1 MIIDIH
7 RHSAVRMIL
16 LTIIAVVTAS
26 CELPKD
32 KIIDY
37 SKLTGTIT
45 GFSRPTYMKCVGNH
59 LYVAD
64 ENGLYRIN
72 LAQIDF
78 SGAAVTSSDLYYK
91 NNSISPYG
99 SVRNFDVSG
108 DTLFLA
114 TINSSSYYILNIDM
128 SAASLSDGL
137 KAWTVPNGRS
147 ANYITICDDI
157 LAITGNANT
166 AVKGFVHKD
175 STGDIVFDTTADYCY
190 AKDYSGVDNI
200 TVNSMKPIAVKNGN
214 KYEIYIISGDNN
226 QMGIRKYLYDADST
240 SDNVYLKGTCNTTLY
255 PMDIQFRPNDP
266 STIISSE
273 TSGVCLYKMTADP
286 DDILRLSKT
295 NTIGLGEDNGAL
307 KALPYSSNKLAVLYG
322 YQVRPNEYD
331 EHAYDIMAY
340 WYGIKIISGAYGSS
354 PKVETTYTMEG
365 WGTDFAI
372 FGNYVLAA
380 DQVHNR
386 INIIKLD

>member
-7 RHSAVRMIL
+7 RHSAIRMIL

-37 SKLTGTIT
+37 SRLTGTIT

-72 LAQIDF
+72 LAQIDL
-78 SGAAVTSSDLYYK
+78 SGSAVSSSDLYYK

-114 TINSSSYYILNIDM
+114 TVNSSSYYILNIDM
-128 SAASLSDGL
+128 SAASLTEGL
-137 KAWTVPNGRS
+137 KSWAVPSGRS

-157 LAITGNANT
+157 LAISGNANT
-166 AVKGFVHKD
+166 MVKGFVHKD
-175 STGDIVFDTTADYCY
+175 STGDIVFDTTADYNY
-190 AKDYSGVDNI
+190 AEDDNI
-200 TVNSMKPIAVKNGN
+200 TITSMKPIAVKDGR
-214 KYEIYIISGDNN
+214 KYNIYIISGDTD

-240 SDNVYLKGTCNTTLY
+240 SDNVFLKSTCHTTLY

-273 TSGVCLYKMTADP
+273 TSGVCLYNVTTNAD
-286 DDILRLSKT
+286 DTVSLTKT
-295 NTIGLGEDNGAL
+295 KTISLGEDNGAL